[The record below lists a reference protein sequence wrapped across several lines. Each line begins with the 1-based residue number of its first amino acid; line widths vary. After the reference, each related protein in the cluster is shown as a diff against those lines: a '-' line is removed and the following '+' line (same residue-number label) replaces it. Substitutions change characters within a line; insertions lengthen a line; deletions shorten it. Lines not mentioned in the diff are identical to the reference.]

1 LRGEI
6 GERIVRDIG
15 AMFRTIGLQLGYRY
29 EDSPICVPDGTTAA
43 PDKADTYIPSARPGA
58 RAPHVG
64 LRDGRSILD
73 LFGHGF
79 TLLQFNSEEPDG
91 ATLQAAAAARG
102 VPFRSEAVPGADA
115 ASLYERRLALV
126 RPDGHVAWRGDTLPV
141 DLIQVMDRIRG
152 A

>member
-1 LRGEI
+1 
-6 GERIVRDIG
+6 
-15 AMFRTIGLQLGYRY
+15 M
-29 EDSPICVPDGTTAA
+29 AA
-43 PDKADTYIPSARPGA
+43 PLRRTRPDAYVPSARPGS

-64 LRDGRSILD
+64 LRDGRSIID
-73 LFGHGF
+73 LFGRGF

-102 VPFRSEAVPGADA
+102 VPLRSVAVPDADA

-126 RPDGHVAWRGDTLPV
+126 RPDGHVAWRGDALPD
-141 DLIQVMDRIRG
+141 DLIQVMDRVRG